1 MLFFW
6 LENLQDPM
14 SPSGGLVPYDVSQKG
29 QKKSE
34 GQRCAAMLRL
44 PLTRTNRLSL
54 DTGLW
59 K

>member
-1 MLFFW
+1 
-6 LENLQDPM
+6 M